1 MSRPG
6 RAGSW
11 LVLLVLVSCGD
22 DPTPPVLARFER
34 PNRIDFVCV
43 LGGEPVQL
51 GHCKND
57 IPGSGLALHALV
69 TQSARGEIAAL
80 DLDAQRVVDS
90 RRDIPGFTFLP
101 VGEMP
106 VAVVVPPRHPEVT
119 YVANYGSRDI
129 RALTTAAL
137 VTPQSANPTLQIL
150 RLALDAGDELIVLEE
165 NDERAEN
172 ADVRVIAPT
181 DMVLSPDENALI
193 VAAPDVGR
201 VIWLPIERCRSGAD
215 GCTPGLFVADADS
228 IVAVPLQRSID
239 QALGS
244 APAPVTPSVY
254 EELCEFTG
262 GGPPTLAA
270 PPDIPDEAWMV
281 APRPTA
287 LAIDADC
294 PDEGECTP
302 RVLVADESLPVIH
315 ALDLAALAAGG
326 DAEDAVLAPLLSG
339 APTLAVVASPWVP
352 ATVTDGGETQYVYAI
367 DASDGSVMV
376 LEGGQ
381 VLAVNTGASGRPDR
395 IALQTS
401 AGATALAIATPGFDV
416 TDGAEQWVAS
426 NLCTDVRHPTRGDP
440 TRLRGVFLASAHS
453 DGIVRF
459 VDIHDMELKL
469 PGRQDES
476 GRCRD
481 CPATDPPMPAL
492 MRHQQRLA
500 TNFLTTAENQPVP
513 MTAPRSDPR
522 FVVEGVPFSVRT
534 DGKTGNPEIPG
545 LDCIACDAGLRAAFP
560 PPDADPDDEPVADD
574 DAGVEDGAAFEG
586 CGAGAPALVCGNPD
600 PWSGAAEQWVATYEG
615 LIPDTIGGQGRLILE
630 GSPDSRT
637 GAFEFAAEI
646 DFCGAGV
653 LGTEDIEP
661 SYGGQNCT
669 RDAPTT
675 FLGDQL
681 VLRPVLP
688 HPDLLEGASPR
699 VREDCEALRD
709 ALEEDDASPLGFVIR
724 RAYRDRVVL
733 RTSLLHKIQGVA
745 DSIDDLLPCLESG
758 VVAFEVRTSE
768 QFTVQ
773 GTLSGFQ
780 HDVRANDAGRCVV
793 AGDADPLR
801 QGRARPGCTFRNRA
815 LEFQPHLQKDNERP
829 PKPETAL
836 VVSAAAPAPKLAV
849 NVSSS
854 TFGAVSV
861 VAVQMR
867 YDPISRLLYVVDVH
881 GRGVIPIVLD
891 GVQDFVSGSFN

>member
-6 RAGSW
+6 RAGAW
-11 LVLLVLVSCGD
+11 LVLLLFASCGD
-22 DPTPPVLARFER
+22 DPTAPVLARFER

-43 LGGEPVQL
+43 LGGEPIQL
-51 GHCKND
+51 GHCRND
-57 IPGSGLALHALV
+57 IPGAGLALHALV

-80 DLDAQRVVDS
+80 DLDAQRVLDS

-106 VAVVVPPRHPEVT
+106 IAVVVPPRHPEVT

-137 VTPQSANPTLQIL
+137 VTPQSADPTLQIL
-150 RLALDAGDELIVLEE
+150 RLGLDAAGAPIVLEE
-165 NDERAEN
+165 DDPRAQS
-172 ADVRVIAPT
+172 ADVQVIAPT

-193 VAAPDVGR
+193 VAAPDAGR
-201 VIWLPIERCRSGAD
+201 VIWLPIERCRSAAE
-215 GCTPGLFVADADS
+215 GCTPGLLVADAER

-244 APAPVTPSVY
+244 PPAPVTPSNY
-254 EELCEFTG
+254 EELCEFVG
-262 GGPPTLAA
+262 GGPPTPAD
-270 PPDIPDEAWMV
+270 PPDIPDEVWMA

-302 RVLVADESLPVIH
+302 RVLVADESLPIIH
-315 ALDLAALAAGG
+315 ALDLAALADGS
-326 DAEDAVLAPLLSG
+326 DPEDAVLAPLRSG

-352 ATVTDGGETQYVYAI
+352 AAVDGPGETQYVYAI

-381 VLAVNTGASGRPDR
+381 VLAVNKGASGRPDR
-395 IALQTS
+395 IALQTD

-416 TDGAEQWVAS
+416 DQGAQQWVHP
-426 NLCTDVRHPTRGDP
+426 NLCTDVRYPTRGDP
-440 TRLRGVFLASAHS
+440 ARLRGVFLASAHS

-459 VDIHDMELKL
+459 VDIHDMELRL
-469 PGRQDES
+469 PAGLPDDARP
-476 GRCRD
+476 CRD
-481 CPATDPPMPAL
+481 CPETDPPMPVL

-500 TNFLTTAENQPVP
+500 SNFLTSEESEAVP
-513 MTAPRSDPR
+513 QTAPRSDPR
-522 FVVEGVPFSVRT
+522 FVVEGVPFSVRA
-534 DGKTGNPEIPG
+534 DGTTGNPEIPG
-545 LDCIACDAGLRAAFP
+545 LACIACDAGLLRAYP
-560 PPDADPDDEPVADD
+560 PPESATAAEPAAGD
-574 DAGVEDGAAFEG
+574 DAGVEDEDTFAG
-586 CGAGAPALVCGNPD
+586 CTVGRPALVCGNPD

-637 GAFEFAAEI
+637 GAFEFAAEV
-646 DFCGAGV
+646 DFCNAGV
-653 LGTEDIEP
+653 LGAEDIAP
-661 SYGGQNCT
+661 SYGDQSCGA
-669 RDAPTT
+669 DE
-675 FLGDQL
+675 LGDQL

-688 HPDLLEGASPR
+688 HPGLIEGLDDPDAQRCEDLRS
-699 VREDCEALRD
+699 ALQ
-709 ALEEDDASPLGFVIR
+709 EENARPLGFEIR

-733 RTSLLHKIQGVA
+733 STRLLHEVPGVVGN
-745 DSIDDLLPCLESG
+745 IEDLLPCLQSG
-758 VVAFEVRTSE
+758 VVAFDVRTSR

-780 HDVRANDAGRCVV
+780 HGVRANDAGRCVV
-793 AGDADPLR
+793 AEDADPLR

-815 LEFQPHLQKDNERP
+815 LEFRPIKPDLAGGEREP
-829 PKPETAL
+829 RPGTAL
-836 VVSAAAPAPKLAV
+836 VVSAAAPAPKLVV
-849 NVSSS
+849 NVTAS
-854 TFGAVSV
+854 TFGSVSV

-881 GRGVIPIVLD
+881 GRGVIPIGLD
-891 GVQDFVSGSFN
+891 EVQDFVPGSFN